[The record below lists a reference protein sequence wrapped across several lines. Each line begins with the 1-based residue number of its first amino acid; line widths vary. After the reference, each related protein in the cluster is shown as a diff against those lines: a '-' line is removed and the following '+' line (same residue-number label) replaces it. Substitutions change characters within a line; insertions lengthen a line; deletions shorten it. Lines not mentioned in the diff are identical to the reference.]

1 VYFIISWEEY
11 INLKEKV
18 NLISLRIYDLL
29 LALTF
34 IIIGVL
40 MIISRYGIFAE
51 EFPKEFLSVLPFD
64 SWLIPGIISIIV
76 FGIGN
81 IIAFIFSFLKKDNP
95 RSLSLIM
102 GSILLICMVL
112 QVIILREWY
121 LATVQFIV
129 LSIVQI
135 ALSTETLWT
144 I

>member
-1 VYFIISWEEY
+1 M
-11 INLKEKV
+11 
-18 NLISLRIYDLL
+18 YDLL
-29 LALTF
+29 LSLTF

-40 MIISRYGIFAE
+40 MISSRYGIFAE

-64 SWLIPGIISIIV
+64 SWFIPGIISIIV

-95 RSLSLIM
+95 HSLSLIM
-102 GSILLICMVL
+102 GSILFICMVL
-112 QVIILREWY
+112 QVIIQREWY

>member
-1 VYFIISWEEY
+1 M
-11 INLKEKV
+11 KEKV
-18 NLISLRIYDLL
+18 NLILLRMYDLL
-29 LALTF
+29 LSLTF

-40 MIISRYGIFAE
+40 MISSRYGIFAE

-64 SWLIPGIISIIV
+64 SWFIPGIISIIV

-95 RSLSLIM
+95 HSLSLIM
-102 GSILLICMVL
+102 GSILFICMVL